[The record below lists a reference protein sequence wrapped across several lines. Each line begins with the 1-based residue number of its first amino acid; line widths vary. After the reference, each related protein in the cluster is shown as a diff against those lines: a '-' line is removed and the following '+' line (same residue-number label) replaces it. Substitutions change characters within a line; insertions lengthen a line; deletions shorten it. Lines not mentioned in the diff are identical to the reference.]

1 MNNRPS
7 EHRKSQ
13 LYWLTIVIMYTAFVA
28 VVLT

>member
-1 MNNRPS
+1 MKNCTS
-7 EHRKSQ
+7 EHGKSH